1 VVNLSVTDRVCTI
14 ATFRFIEVR
23 LMELLARWTPT
34 TPEMEAKIVFGR
46 HIWLHAQH
54 ADILGK
60 RTFELRRPEHYT
72 LRAANEYVQLL
83 DDVAAVRT
91 TDERIS
97 AFYDGILPGLHRRYA
112 DYVGIT
118 DSILDEPSIV
128 LVERIM
134 SDLVKERA
142 EAAALRAEI
151 GLNAASAE
159 RFASMDASIANV
171 VAGEERAS

>member
-1 VVNLSVTDRVCTI
+1 VVNLTVSDRVCTI
-14 ATFRFIEVR
+14 ATFRFVEVR

-34 TPEMEAKIVFGR
+34 TPEMEAKVLFGR

-72 LRAANEYVQLL
+72 LRAAQEYVQLL
-83 DDVAAVRT
+83 DDVAAVRA

-97 AFYDGILPGLHRRYA
+97 AFYDGILPGLHRRYSE
-112 DYVGIT
+112 YVAIT
-118 DSILDEPSIV
+118 DSVLDEPTVV
-128 LVERIM
+128 LVERILG
-134 SDLVKERA
+134 DLVRERA

-151 GLNAASAE
+151 GLPSSPAD
-159 RFASMDASIANV
+159 RFVNMDAAIGNV